1 MSIISLTAI
10 AAMSAAVA
18 IPPLTPKERADAA
31 ASAAESF
38 IESLN
43 EHLGSSRF
51 KPRVL
56 NVFDM
61 RTKGSPDVIV
71 ELRGGDRAGTMI
83 ACKCRVYDETM
94 KVYQFS
100 VWKQAVPKPG
110 HSSRTQGVEA
120 MEKILSAFVKKYS
133 NDDREVMDEWDR
145 VKVAVEKIGLPW
157 EKTSG
162 DNKFQGMA
170 DKRRIGFFV
179 TMDPKLVPKN
189 PYR

>member
-1 MSIISLTAI
+1 MSITSL
-10 AAMSAAVA
+10 AAVTVMSAAFA

-31 ASAAESF
+31 ASAAETF
-38 IESLN
+38 VESLN
-43 EHLGSSRF
+43 EHLGSARF
-51 KPRVL
+51 KPRAL
-56 NVFDM
+56 NIIDM
-61 RTKGSPDVIV
+61 SLKGSPDVIV

-83 ACKCRVYDETM
+83 SCKCRIYGETM

-100 VWKQAVPKPG
+100 VWKQVINRPG

-120 MEKILSAFVKKYS
+120 MEKILSAFVKQHS
-133 NDDREVMDEWDR
+133 GNDVEVMNEWDK
-145 VKVAVEKIGLPW
+145 VKVAVEKIGFQW

-170 DKRRIGFFV
+170 DRRRIGFFV